1 MFRRL
6 SRALAAVA
14 AVTLAQPALAAE
26 AYVFDPAHSN
36 VQFSW
41 DHFGFS
47 TTSAEFEEFSGTL
60 MYDEENPTASSID
73 VTIDLASVDSGFETF
88 NGHLRNKAEWFDT
101 DRYPTATFESTDI
114 EAVGDDRYQVTGDLT
129 MKGTTREVTLDTVI
143 NKIGQHPIS
152 KARTI
157 GLDATTTVERSAFNM
172 GKYAPSVGDEVA
184 ISISAEMQRKS
195 DLGD

>member
-6 SRALAAVA
+6 SCTLAAAAAVA
-14 AVTLAQPALAAE
+14 IAQPALAAE

-41 DHFGFS
+41 NHFGFS
-47 TTSAEFEEFSGTL
+47 TTSAEFEDFSGTL
-60 MYDEENPTASSID
+60 MFDEEQPTASSID

-101 DRYPTATFESTDI
+101 DQYPTATFESTDI
-114 EAVGDDRYQVTGDLT
+114 EAIGDNRYSVTGDLT
-129 MKGTTREVTLDTVI
+129 MKGVTREVTLDTVV
-143 NKIGQHPIS
+143 NKVAEHPVT

-157 GLDATTTVERSAFNM
+157 GLDATTTVKRSAFNM
-172 GKYAPSVGDEVA
+172 GKYAPSVSDEVTIA
-184 ISISAEMQRKS
+184 ISAEMQRKA
-195 DLGD
+195 DLD